1 MGQTASLKWST
12 QNVTEAR
19 IEPSIGTVSP
29 SGAHNVSPGQTTTYR
44 LTAKGSGG
52 STTAKV
58 SLAVEPK
65 LLEAGSITAGSG
77 TSDAQGIQETLAR
90 FKGAYDSMDINALRR
105 EWPSLTQTHAD
116 AIKTTFVGLKSIRLN
131 DACDG
136 LPTISGDGAKWTC
149 RETITY
155 VIKEQHQLPAVR
167 HTITFYFKRV
177 GRNWVVDRREGAAN
191 VKSAS
196 N

>member
-1 MGQTASLKWST
+1 MEIGVLIQSL
-12 QNVTEAR
+12 
-19 IEPSIGTVSP
+19 P
-29 SGAHNVSPGQTTTYR
+29 SGAHDVSPGQTTTYI

-58 SLAVEPK
+58 SLAVKPK
-65 LLEAGSITAGSG
+65 LPEAGSTTAASGS
-77 TSDAQGIQETLAR
+77 SDAQGIQETLAR

-105 EWPSLTQTHAD
+105 EWPSLTKTHAD

-136 LPTISGDGAKWTC
+136 LPAISEDRAMWTC

-155 VIKEQHQLPAVR
+155 VIKGQHQIPAVR
-167 HTITFYFKRV
+167 NAVTFYFKRA
-177 GRNWVVDRREGAAN
+177 GGKWLVDRREGTAN